1 MSNTVYEDRVEILCT
16 DNGKTVEA
24 EIDNFRE
31 KQSLNAFI
39 AGNKIHMVY
48 NGKVYVGNQ
57 IGLEFQTTG
66 PKQIAKLRGRYER

>member
-1 MSNTVYEDRVEILCT
+1 MSTVYEDRVEILCT

-48 NGKVYVGNQ
+48 NGKVYVGHQ